1 MLLDRLVT
9 DPVRRCS
16 AASLRGCRGDL
27 WGFCSALCGRRPSD
41 TGHASD
47 SADDGGGLSDEGD
60 GGAEGGAAGASRMR
74 TTQRVNL
81 ERLLPSLG
89 ALCWRFFRRL
99 TVREPSF
106 EEVVV
111 VYAELGDDEHGAI
124 PQLRLKS
131 FRDIPVADVE
141 ASRNLFFFCLWQYAT
156 LPTF

>member
-1 MLLDRLVT
+1 
-9 DPVRRCS
+9 
-16 AASLRGCRGDL
+16 
-27 WGFCSALCGRRPSD
+27 
-41 TGHASD
+41 
-47 SADDGGGLSDEGD
+47 
-60 GGAEGGAAGASRMR
+60 MR

-111 VYAELGDDEHGAI
+111 VYAERGDDEHRAI

-131 FRDIPVADVE
+131 LNQPHPPPRPR
-141 ASRNLFFFCLWQYAT
+141 SPHQPHRL
-156 LPTF
+156 